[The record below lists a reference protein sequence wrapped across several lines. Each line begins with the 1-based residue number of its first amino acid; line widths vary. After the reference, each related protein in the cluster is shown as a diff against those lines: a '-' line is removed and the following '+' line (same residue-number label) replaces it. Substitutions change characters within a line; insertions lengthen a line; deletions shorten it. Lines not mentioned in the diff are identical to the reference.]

1 MFTRVHYA
9 DISIRV
15 WFDIEWKE
23 ESTEA
28 YKEKSIKGRK
38 QGKKEGTTDGK
49 KEQHVSG

>member
-23 ESTEA
+23 ESIEA
-28 YKEKSIKGRK
+28 YMEKSIKGKKTRQK
-38 QGKKEGTTDGK
+38 EGSTEGKKE
-49 KEQHVSG
+49 